1 MPFSRVAARDLPPLV
16 TLHYRFNIANIFLAL
31 FTIGLLSILSTV
43 LWVLFGVPGQGAGQT
58 QRLTQYGAVGWEK
71 DAEVRVLTG
80 LVLGGF
86 VGVLGGVGVG
96 AWCLGGWILL

>member
-1 MPFSRVAARDLPPLV
+1 
-16 TLHYRFNIANIFLAL
+16 LHYRFNIANIFLAL